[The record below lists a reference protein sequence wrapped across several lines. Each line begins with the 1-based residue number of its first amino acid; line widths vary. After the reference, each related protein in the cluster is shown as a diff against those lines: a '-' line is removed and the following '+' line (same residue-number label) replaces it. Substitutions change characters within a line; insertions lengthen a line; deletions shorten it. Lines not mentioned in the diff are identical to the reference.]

1 MVRALASHQCGPG
14 SNPGVDAKGGLR
26 LLLVLSLAP
35 RGFSPGTPVFP
46 SPQKPKLPNSNSI
59 WNARTSL
66 NEFIRTPK
74 CFGVNKIISIYIFFY
89 NRTSWSKFVVGRS
102 VAWRDKKWLLRRL
115 SNSMPNLKTLNGLAK
130 TNWIGNKTWNQMN
143 VTVGINRIFGLGGT
157 FLT

>member
-1 MVRALASHQCGPG
+1 MGSKDGAVVRALASHQCGPG

-74 CFGVNKIISIYIFFY
+74 CFGENKIITIYIFFF
-89 NRTSWSKFVVGRS
+89 TIELAGVS
-102 VAWRDKKWLLRRL
+102 LLWEEVL
-115 SNSMPNLKTLNGLAK
+115 PEETKNG
-130 TNWIGNKTWNQMN
+130 
-143 VTVGINRIFGLGGT
+143 F
-157 FLT
+157 

>member
-1 MVRALASHQCGPG
+1 MVRALASHQYGLG

-66 NEFIRTPK
+66 NEFMRTPK
-74 CFGVNKIISIYIFFY
+74 CFVGKKINYDSHFFFTIELAGVS
-89 NRTSWSKFVVGRS
+89 
-102 VAWRDKKWLLRRL
+102 LLWEEAL
-115 SNSMPNLKTLNGLAK
+115 LEETKNG
-130 TNWIGNKTWNQMN
+130 
-143 VTVGINRIFGLGGT
+143 F
-157 FLT
+157 

>member
-1 MVRALASHQCGPG
+1 MVRVPASHQRGLG

-74 CFGVNKIISIYIFFY
+74 CFVGKQNNYDLHFFFTIELAGVN
-89 NRTSWSKFVVGRS
+89 
-102 VAWRDKKWLLRRL
+102 LLWEEVL
-115 SNSMPNLKTLNGLAK
+115 LEETKNG
-130 TNWIGNKTWNQMN
+130 
-143 VTVGINRIFGLGGT
+143 F
-157 FLT
+157 